1 MYMFKKE
8 ETKRETVQK
17 ENIVELLNKDKQTI
31 DDTMVELNSP
41 KNMVINTKETTMD
54 ERTIIEQ
61 RDTEQPINEE
71 HNKLHNDSTIE
82 V

>member
-1 MYMFKKE
+1 
-8 ETKRETVQK
+8 
-17 ENIVELLNKDKQTI
+17 
-31 DDTMVELNSP
+31 MVELNSP
-41 KNMVINTKETTMD
+41 KNTVINTKETTMD